1 MSAAMSAAYIAS
13 LPHATLD
20 WDAGAAALDKITD
33 PTEFGWDLFDLESQA
48 EILDKNGDIPDGPIY
63 EMTDLATL
71 KKYGGRVLTELKDA
85 LDSRDTTL
93 LTIGGY
99 WVYLTGGLGSGDGAD
114 DEYEAICA
122 ADGLPD
128 LVLKAAGFV
137 PKPEDPPSRR
147 AGAQGHV
154 TDTDVVDA
162 IALGL
167 GTKRRWRGRDELT
180 WIADAIAKVRP
191 DPYDADPVDYY
202 EDFSGQSEF
211 DPLVDDFLSRYVGEE
226 AADDDH
232 QDEEQVG

>member
-20 WDAGAAALDKITD
+20 WDASAAALDKITD
-33 PTEFGWDLFDLESQA
+33 PTEFGWDHFDLESEA
-48 EILDKNGDIPDGPIY
+48 EFLDGPTC
-63 EMTDLATL
+63 ELTDLATL

-99 WVYLTGGLGSGDGAD
+99 WVYLTAGLGSGDGAD

-137 PKPEDPPSRR
+137 LKPEDPPSRR

-167 GTKRRWRGRDELT
+167 GTKRRWRGREELT
-180 WIADAIAKVRP
+180 WIADAVAKVRP

-211 DPLVDDFLSRYVGEE
+211 DPLADDFLSRYVGEE
-226 AADDDH
+226 ASDDDH
-232 QDEEQVG
+232 QVEERVG